1 MQLECRY
8 KQLHRIP
15 GSQSTGCRPPPPVD
29 HRAPATALSPFT
41 ARSAPYRAAP
51 RQRPRYRRPN
61 MSAWSVSLEAPTWH
75 CRSRRRTHPPGH
87 QGDGGLDNRSYLP
100 VSGRALRHAC
110 RGAQGAACTRARRAS
125 CETATSRRTH
135 FSTATGSPHRTAKQ
149 LRLANRT
156 RRGEAALR
164 KVPWA
169 LASSP

>member
-1 MQLECRY
+1 MNAVTSNCTAS
-8 KQLHRIP
+8 P
-15 GSQSTGCRPPPPVD
+15 GANRRAAGHHLLWTTEPKPRRCRPSQ
-29 HRAPATALSPFT
+29 RALRPT
-41 ARSAPYRAAP
+41 AP

-75 CRSRRRTHPPGH
+75 CRGRRRARPPGH

-110 RGAQGAACTRARRAS
+110 RGAQGAACTRGRGAS
-125 CETATSRRTH
+125 GETATSRSTH

-169 LASSP
+169 WASSP